1 MIIKS
6 IIKGLIGALVLL
18 SVYSI
23 ILTLVSG
30 WVFAEEQFYQFW
42 YFIIALALG
51 FGVQVGLYSYLENMI
66 HTKTGRGT
74 MVVTGA
80 TSTIAMISCCSH
92 YLINILPII
101 GIAGIV
107 TLITQY
113 QIELFWVGILANLIG
128 IGYITN
134 KIIQFSHPRL

>member
-51 FGVQVGLYSYLENMI
+51 FGVQVGLYNYLENMI

-113 QIELFWVGILANLIG
+113 QIELFW
-128 IGYITN
+128 
-134 KIIQFSHPRL
+134 